1 MEEGKKQKSHIIVDA
16 YIFVVL
22 TLVSFLL
29 LYFSNSSFI
38 LNFKELGLS
47 LFFGSRN
54 IIYVVSSTVT
64 QTINSVQEL
73 ARLRQDY
80 ADLLE
85 RVARYEREER
95 TSAEIRQENRRLR
108 EQLDFAERLEYV
120 SIAAQITGRDPDN
133 LFSAFAI
140 NKGSRSQITNDMPV
154 VAYQG
159 GIQGLIGKV
168 IRAGHFE
175 SLVMPVYDVSSFVPA
190 RFAEARYEGIVEGQ
204 GSVDSP
210 LLMRFIPKRARD
222 EISIGDIIITSGI
235 GGRSGIYAPG
245 ITIGRVSR
253 ILYQENEISM
263 AVELESV
270 IDFSRLEHV
279 FVVDSHTLKEER
291 EELEAATENDD

>member
-1 MEEGKKQKSHIIVDA
+1 MEEARKQKNQVIIDA

-64 QTINSVQEL
+64 QTVNSVQEL

-95 TSAEIRQENRRLR
+95 TAAEIRQENRRLR

-120 SIAAQITGRDPDN
+120 SIAAEITGRDPDN

-140 NKGSRSQITNDMPV
+140 NKGRSSQISSDMPV

-168 IRAGHFE
+168 IRVGHFE

-190 RFAEARYEGIVEGQ
+190 RFAESRYEGIVEGQ

-279 FVVDSHTLKEER
+279 FVVDSHTLKEE
-291 EELEAATENDD
+291 LEASLEDDG